1 MHHHYADIR
10 DRLGTPLWWD
20 EYGVPRYCE
29 FGPNEGAN
37 KVLQVSEGFTYELG
51 ANGPVPGSVE
61 LDGNPIADDDSQSYR
76 IVTNNFLSDGG
87 DNFPA
92 FEDGTAKY
100 FGGLDIDAF
109 SDYLSANSPYT
120 AGELDRIIDATP

>member
-1 MHHHYADIR
+1 MAC
-10 DRLGTPLWWD
+10 RLGRARAAR
-20 EYGVPRYCE
+20 PRALTR
-29 FGPNEGAN
+29 PR
-37 KVLQVSEGFTYELG
+37 TR
-51 ANGPVPGSVE
+51 PGSVE
-61 LDGNPIADDDSQSYR
+61 LNGNPIADDGSESYR

-87 DNFPA
+87 DGFPT

-120 AGELDRIIDATP
+120 PGDLDRVIDATP